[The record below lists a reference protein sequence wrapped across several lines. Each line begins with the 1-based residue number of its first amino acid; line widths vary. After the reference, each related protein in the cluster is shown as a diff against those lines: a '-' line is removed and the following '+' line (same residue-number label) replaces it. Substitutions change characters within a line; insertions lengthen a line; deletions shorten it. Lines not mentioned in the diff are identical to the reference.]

1 MVLEP
6 LTLYKLMILYLLK
19 QVKFPMTN
27 AQIADFFLSREYT
40 TYYTLQ
46 QAFTEMLEAH
56 LITVEEIHH
65 NSRYEL
71 TREGEETL
79 GFFGDRISPQIV
91 EDMDAYLKE
100 NRVRLRDRAGVTA
113 DYSRLNSRDF
123 SVRCE
128 VREGKDTV
136 ISLTLTVPTEEDAEH
151 ICSVWPDRSSEIYAE
166 LMNKLLPR

>member
-56 LITVEEIHH
+56 LITVE
-65 NSRYEL
+65 
-71 TREGEETL
+71 
-79 GFFGDRISPQIV
+79 
-91 EDMDAYLKE
+91 
-100 NRVRLRDRAGVTA
+100 
-113 DYSRLNSRDF
+113 
-123 SVRCE
+123 
-128 VREGKDTV
+128 
-136 ISLTLTVPTEEDAEH
+136 
-151 ICSVWPDRSSEIYAE
+151 
-166 LMNKLLPR
+166 

>member
-113 DYSRLNSRDF
+113 DYSRLNSRDYT
-123 SVRCE
+123 VRCE
-128 VREGKDTV
+128 VREGKDIV
-136 ISLTLTVPTEEDAEH
+136 FALDLVVPTEEQ
-151 ICSVWPDRSSEIYAE
+151 AE
-166 LMNKLLPR
+166 LICRNWHEQNQKIYSYAMKELLK